1 MREEHL
7 SDNDDEVVVAIKVN
21 LSAVLKVRG
30 VTSRELA
37 ASSGITEANLSR
49 LRTGKARAVRFGT
62 LSDIC
67 RELECQPGDI
77 LEFVEDAR

>member
-1 MREEHL
+1 M

-37 ASSGITEANLSR
+37 ASIGITEANLSR

-62 LSDIC
+62 
-67 RELECQPGDI
+67 Q
-77 LEFVEDAR
+77 

>member
-37 ASSGITEANLSR
+37 ASIGITEANLSR
-49 LRTGKARAVRFGT
+49 LRTGKARAVRF
-62 LSDIC
+62 
-67 RELECQPGDI
+67 
-77 LEFVEDAR
+77 

>member
-37 ASSGITEANLSR
+37 ASIGITEANLSR

-62 LSDIC
+62 LIDIC